1 MGEGGKKNEGWRSKG
16 WLPRQEERKNFSMMK
31 QSALLSDWTRLPPMG
46 GPAPWQQALSPRE
59 KQPYPSTPPYF
70 FFASFL
76 SHDPRLSPITKLNVF
91 IIGYSCKDKNDTHR
105 HTKSSIVGYI
115 QPKQHSSIADTANTQ
130 GDTSLTQNY
139 QNVIHSHSLFKCALW
154 A

>member
-1 MGEGGKKNEGWRSKG
+1 MNNCVKMKLGGSYCTHYKPYVTYQLLLVWEAVQEDVRDGRGGKKNEGWRSKG
-16 WLPRQEERKNFSMMK
+16 WLARQEERKNFSMMK

-59 KQPYPSTPPYF
+59 NQPYPSTPPYF

-105 HTKSSIVGYI
+105 HTE
-115 QPKQHSSIADTANTQ
+115 QHRGLHTA
-130 GDTSLTQNY
+130 
-139 QNVIHSHSLFKCALW
+139 
-154 A
+154 